1 MQRMRRKHSYGAGSR
16 YCTTSWYG
24 ALRSAMCNR
33 NYHGDTV
40 DYRVKRCEMQQSI
53 RRFDRRTREE
63 LMDDLSSVP
72 LGSEQRRVLTLGLG
86 YVPWRLY
93 GVSVVTEVRPCLHW
107 HRQLCLLLRAP
118 QCSICVL

>member
-16 YCTTSWYG
+16 YCATSWYG

-86 YVPWRLY
+86 
-93 GVSVVTEVRPCLHW
+93 SHSA
-107 HRQLCLLLRAP
+107 LLSEHSASNTTSRKKM
-118 QCSICVL
+118 CSRIRRR